1 MLKSF
6 QQDADIELIDAKEYT
21 LFKEEKEIYF
31 RIGKTKTSKFLV
43 IQAQYENNKSNDFF
57 QTKLTLNNLKE
68 KSSKFT
74 KMKKLE
80 ESYVIFVDLFEAKK
94 VHVKDII
101 NKNHLKLVFELE
113 EKNLEINLPFKN
125 FENKILL
132 RKAQTQ
138 SEFSAHRKKIDININ
153 INEKLNLED
162 IYQIDEFTENKD
174 EQQNNNEINQ
184 KQEDEI
190 KTNTDD
196 NNIKELQND
205 EKKIGTGENED
216 NKEEKNSEKVEINK
230 SENENENV
238 GEENKNSEENNSENK
253 NVEDNTIEQN
263 KAEADENKNNN
274 IEENKKDNIID
285 INNEKNNDNAN
296 AIDNKNDD
304 NNNIIKSDDV
314 VDNNENKINEKEE
327 VKIEGDKNNENYIQN
342 EDINRIGNG
351 NADNSININEL
362 LEKIKKLENENINL
376 KEKNKKLEEEKNQLN
391 EKLSSE
397 IKFKDEK
404 LKKSEKEKESLKME
418 IQKLKNVLKR
428 NNIILR
434 HSPIRKKK
442 PSEENKL
449 MPKKTIDEISSQ
461 QSSSL
466 AERMKIFQPKESQ
479 NQIKKE
485 SQIKT
490 EKESV
495 NKIENNNKI
504 NIETKKEVN
513 QNKINVE
520 SKPPI
525 NLKVYKTLTQSSYI
539 TSSVDNTFD
548 VFTSLNNEILLVYAT
563 KFKSIEFFDIVKQKY
578 HKTILNA
585 HNGQILTIR
594 HYCPKNI
601 NKDMI
606 LSGSNGDYS
615 VKIWDLETFTCICNI
630 NKIYQKGNM
639 YSVCV
644 LFDVYQKE
652 SYVYT
657 SCDKDYIKIFNFD
670 GKFKKNI
677 IKTNLNET
685 YFIDTYYDKRDFK
698 YYLITGDIKSVKSY
712 DVNTDQIFRNYSDST
727 SLCEHV
733 SAFVYKSGDT
743 VKLVECEFYGS
754 IRIWSFHTG
763 NLIKKID
770 ICRRIPLV
778 SMCLWNENYLLVSC
792 VDYTIKLVDFKNYAL
807 IKSLEGHNNEV
818 GTIKKIIHPEFGECL
833 LSQGF
838 GNEQIKMWINN

>member
-6 QQDADIELIDAKEYT
+6 QQDADIELIDPKEYT
-21 LFKEEKEIYF
+21 LYKDEKEIYF

-68 KSSKFT
+68 KSEKFK

-80 ESYVIFVDLFEAKK
+80 ESYVIFIDLFEAQK

-101 NKNHLKLVFELE
+101 NKNHLKLVFEFE
-113 EKNLEINLPFKN
+113 EKNLEINLPYKN

-138 SEFSAHRKKIDININ
+138 NEFSVHRKNVDININ
-153 INEKLNLED
+153 INENLNLED
-162 IYQIDEFTENKD
+162 IYKIDEFTENKN

-184 KQEDEI
+184 KQEDEN
-190 KTNTDD
+190 KSNANDNTINEHQNEDK
-196 NNIKELQND
+196 NIEVN
-205 EKKIGTGENED
+205 ENED
-216 NKEEKNSEKVEINK
+216 NTEGNNSEKIEINK
-230 SENENENV
+230 SENENSV
-238 GEENKNSEENNSENK
+238 EENKILKEEKNSENIII
-253 NVEDNTIEQN
+253 EDNTIEQTN
-263 KAEADENKNNN
+263 TEENKNNI
-274 IEENKKDNIID
+274 IEDNKKDNIKD
-285 INNEKNNDNAN
+285 INNEKNNNDNVIDN
-296 AIDNKNDD
+296 NNDDNKNVKRDEIGD
-304 NNNIIKSDDV
+304 S
-314 VDNNENKINEKEE
+314 NENKITNENEE
-327 VKIEGDKNNENYIQN
+327 VKIEGDKNNENNIPN
-342 EDINRIGNG
+342 ENKDSNT
-351 NADNSININEL
+351 DNDKSVNINEL
-362 LEKIKKLENENINL
+362 LEKIKKLENENISL
-376 KEKNKKLEEEKNQLN
+376 KEKNKKLEEEKIQLI
-391 EKLSSE
+391 EKISSE

-418 IQKLKNVLKR
+418 IQKLKNVLKK

-442 PSEENKL
+442 PSEEYKL
-449 MPKKTIDEISSQ
+449 NTNRTIEEPTSKPT
-461 QSSSL
+461 SSL
-466 AERMKIFQPKESQ
+466 AERMKIFEPKESQ
-479 NQIKKE
+479 NQPKIE
-485 SQIKT
+485 SQIKA
-490 EKESV
+490 EKESK

-504 NIETKKEVN
+504 NLETKKEVN
-513 QNKINVE
+513 QNKINENKINVE

-539 TSSVDNTFD
+539 TTSVDNTFD

-594 HYCPKNI
+594 HYRPRNI

-615 VKIWDLETFTCICNI
+615 VKVWDLETFTCICNI

-639 YSVCV
+639 YSVCI

-657 SCDKDYIKIFNFD
+657 SCDKDYIKIFDFN
-670 GKFKKNI
+670 GKFKKDI

-685 YFIDTYYDKRDFK
+685 YFIDTYYDRRDFK
-698 YYLITGDIKSVKSY
+698 YYLISGDIKSVKSY
-712 DVNTDQIFRNYSDST
+712 DVNTDQLFRNYSDST
-727 SLCEHV
+727 SVCEHV
-733 SAFVYKSGDT
+733 SAFVYKSGDM
-743 VKLVECEFYGS
+743 VKLVECEFYGA

-770 ICRRIPLV
+770 VCRRIPLV

-792 VDYTIKLVDFKNYAL
+792 VDNTIKLIDFKNYAL
-807 IKSLEGHNNEV
+807 IKSLEGHNDEV
-818 GTIKKIIHPEFGECL
+818 CTIKKIIHPNFGECL

>member
-1 MLKSF
+1 
-6 QQDADIELIDAKEYT
+6 
-21 LFKEEKEIYF
+21 
-31 RIGKTKTSKFLV
+31 
-43 IQAQYENNKSNDFF
+43 
-57 QTKLTLNNLKE
+57 
-68 KSSKFT
+68 
-74 KMKKLE
+74 MKKLE
-80 ESYVIFVDLFEAKK
+80 ESYVIFVDLFEAQK

-101 NKNHLKLVFELE
+101 NKNHLKLVFEFE

-125 FENKILL
+125 FQNKILL
-132 RKAQTQ
+132 RKSQTQ
-138 SEFSAHRKKIDININ
+138 SEFSAHPKKIDININ

-184 KQEDEI
+184 KQEDEN
-190 KTNTDD
+190 KTNT
-196 NNIKELQND
+196 NNNNNNEPQNE

-230 SENENENV
+230 SENENL
-238 GEENKNSEENNSENK
+238 GEDNKNSEENNSENK

-263 KAEADENKNNN
+263 NADADENKNNN

-285 INNEKNNDNAN
+285 INNEKNNDNAV
-296 AIDNKNDD
+296 DNNNDD

-314 VDNNENKINEKEE
+314 ADNNENKINEKEE
-327 VKIEGDKNNENYIQN
+327 VKIEGDKNNENNIPN
-342 EDINRIGNG
+342 ENINSIGNC

-362 LEKIKKLENENINL
+362 LEKIKKLENENIHL

-404 LKKSEKEKESLKME
+404 LKKSEKEKETLKME

-442 PSEENKL
+442 PSEEYKL
-449 MPKKTIDEISSQ
+449 MAKKAIDENSSQ

-479 NQIKKE
+479 SQIKKE
-485 SQIKT
+485 SQIKS

-513 QNKINVE
+513 QNKINKINVE

-539 TSSVDNTFD
+539 TSSVDNTID

-594 HYCPKNI
+594 HYCPNNI

-615 VKIWDLETFTCICNI
+615 VKIWDLETFTCIFNI
-630 NKIYQKGNM
+630 NKIYQEGNM

-698 YYLITGDIKSVKSY
+698 YYLITGD
-712 DVNTDQIFRNYSDST
+712 F
-727 SLCEHV
+727 E
-733 SAFVYKSGDT
+733 A
-743 VKLVECEFYGS
+743 
-754 IRIWSFHTG
+754 
-763 NLIKKID
+763 
-770 ICRRIPLV
+770 
-778 SMCLWNENYLLVSC
+778 
-792 VDYTIKLVDFKNYAL
+792 
-807 IKSLEGHNNEV
+807 
-818 GTIKKIIHPEFGECL
+818 
-833 LSQGF
+833 
-838 GNEQIKMWINN
+838 

>member
-6 QQDADIELIDAKEYT
+6 QQDADIELIDPKEYT

-68 KSSKFT
+68 KSPKFT

-94 VHVKDII
+94 VQVKNII
-101 NKNHLKLVFELE
+101 NKNHLKLVFEFE
-113 EKNLEINLPFKN
+113 EKNLEINLPYKN

-138 SEFSAHRKKIDININ
+138 NEFSAHRKKIDININ

-174 EQQNNNEINQ
+174 EQQNNDEINQ
-184 KQEDEI
+184 KQEDEN
-190 KTNTDD
+190 KTNTND
-196 NNIKELQND
+196 NNINEPQNEEKNIETNEKED
-205 EKKIGTGENED
+205 I
-216 NKEEKNSEKVEINK
+216 KEEKNSEKIEINK
-230 SENENENV
+230 SENENAV
-238 GEENKNSEENNSENK
+238 EENKNSEEKNSENK
-253 NVEDNTIEQN
+253 IVEDNIIEQN
-263 KAEADENKNNN
+263 NSDENQNNK
-274 IEENKKDNIID
+274 IEEIKKDNIID
-285 INNEKNNDNAN
+285 INNEKNNDNKN
-296 AIDNKNDD
+296 DNVIDNNKNDD
-304 NNNIIKSDDV
+304 NNNIKSDDNG
-314 VDNNENKINEKEE
+314 DNNENKMNENEE
-327 VKIEGDKNNENYIQN
+327 VKHEGDKNNENNIPN
-342 EDINRIGNG
+342 ENININ
-351 NADNSININEL
+351 NNIDNTININEL
-362 LEKIKKLENENINL
+362 LEKIKNLENENINL

-428 NNIILR
+428 NNIVLR

-442 PSEENKL
+442 PSEEYKL
-449 MPKKTIDEISSQ
+449 ATKKTIDESSSQ
-461 QSSSL
+461 PSSSL
-466 AERMKIFQPKESQ
+466 AERMKIFQPKESP

-490 EKESV
+490 EKENV
-495 NKIENNNKI
+495 NKIENKNKI

-513 QNKINVE
+513 QNKINNINVE

-539 TSSVDNTFD
+539 TCSVDNTID
-548 VFTSLNNEILLVYAT
+548 VFTSVNKEILLVYAT

-578 HKTILNA
+578 HKAILNA

-594 HYCPKNI
+594 HYCPRNT
-601 NKDMI
+601 NKDII

-615 VKIWDLETFTCICNI
+615 VKIWDLGTFTCICKI
-630 NKIYQKGNM
+630 NKIYEKGNM
-639 YSVCV
+639 YSVCI

-698 YYLITGDIKSVKSY
+698 YYLISGDIKSVKSY
-712 DVNTDQIFRNYSDST
+712 DVNTDQLFRNYYDST

-754 IRIWSFHTG
+754 IRIWSFHAG

-792 VDYTIKLVDFKNYAL
+792 VDYTIKLVDFKNYVL

-838 GNEQIKMWINN
+838 GNEQIKIWINN

>member
-1 MLKSF
+1 
-6 QQDADIELIDAKEYT
+6 
-21 LFKEEKEIYF
+21 
-31 RIGKTKTSKFLV
+31 
-43 IQAQYENNKSNDFF
+43 
-57 QTKLTLNNLKE
+57 
-68 KSSKFT
+68 
-74 KMKKLE
+74 
-80 ESYVIFVDLFEAKK
+80 
-94 VHVKDII
+94 
-101 NKNHLKLVFELE
+101 
-113 EKNLEINLPFKN
+113 
-125 FENKILL
+125 
-132 RKAQTQ
+132 
-138 SEFSAHRKKIDININ
+138 
-153 INEKLNLED
+153 
-162 IYQIDEFTENKD
+162 
-174 EQQNNNEINQ
+174 
-184 KQEDEI
+184 
-190 KTNTDD
+190 
-196 NNIKELQND
+196 
-205 EKKIGTGENED
+205 
-216 NKEEKNSEKVEINK
+216 
-230 SENENENV
+230 
-238 GEENKNSEENNSENK
+238 
-253 NVEDNTIEQN
+253 
-263 KAEADENKNNN
+263 
-274 IEENKKDNIID
+274 
-285 INNEKNNDNAN
+285 
-296 AIDNKNDD
+296 
-304 NNNIIKSDDV
+304 
-314 VDNNENKINEKEE
+314 
-327 VKIEGDKNNENYIQN
+327 
-342 EDINRIGNG
+342 
-351 NADNSININEL
+351 
-362 LEKIKKLENENINL
+362 LEKIKKLEKENINL

-391 EKLSSE
+391 EKLLSE

-442 PSEENKL
+442 PTEENKL
-449 MPKKTIDEISSQ
+449 NTKKTIDESSFQ
-461 QSSSL
+461 PSSSL
-466 AERMKIFQPKESQ
+466 AERMKIFQPKESPNQ
-479 NQIKKE
+479 NKKE

-490 EKESV
+490 EKENV

-504 NIETKKEVN
+504 NVETKKEIN
-513 QNKINVE
+513 QNKINIE

-539 TSSVDNTFD
+539 TTSVDNTFD

-563 KFKSIEFFDIVKQKY
+563 KFKSIEFFDLVKQRY

-594 HYCPKNI
+594 HYCPRNI
-601 NKDMI
+601 NKDFI

-615 VKIWDLETFTCICNI
+615 VKIWDLGTFTCIFNI
-630 NKIYQKGNM
+630 NKIYQNGNM
-639 YSVCV
+639 YSVCI

-657 SCDKDYIKIFNFD
+657 SCDKDYIKIFDFN
-670 GKFKKNI
+670 GKFKNNI
-677 IKTNLNET
+677 LKTNINET

-698 YYLITGDIKSVKSY
+698 YYLIAGDIKSVKSY
-712 DVNTDQIFRNYSDST
+712 DVNTDQLFRNYYDST

-743 VKLVECEFYGS
+743 VKLVECEFFGT

-770 ICRRIPLV
+770 ICRRIPFV

-807 IKSLEGHNNEV
+807 INSLEGHNNEV